1 MTELP
6 SGVKLGTANLEK
18 IDWYWQKIKDFDRL
32 FSDDIR
38 WDEECFFE
46 KMYAPDTVFFETENG
61 LLLLTGLREGMYA
74 AAHITFWDH
83 KLLPRVRMIKDL
95 LTYCFIRY
103 DLLRIEALIPEFSR
117 ALKRFME
124 KRLGFVYEGRMRDRI
139 IYMGNPA
146 DILIY
151 SLLRRE
157 VL

>member
-61 LLLLTGLREGMYA
+61 LLLLTGLKEGMYA

-83 KLLPRVRMIKDL
+83 KLLPRVKMIKDFS
-95 LTYCFIRY
+95 LTGTGIGTFEYVFPKYRTRDIRFIFVW
-103 DLLRIEALIPEFSR
+103 IEITYFLS
-117 ALKRFME
+117 
-124 KRLGFVYEGRMRDRI
+124 
-139 IYMGNPA
+139 
-146 DILIY
+146 
-151 SLLRRE
+151 
-157 VL
+157 